1 MGGVLGDLFGWRN
14 VFFALLPALACPKG
28 LGSPLYAG
36 MSGTQTIPISLPAAI
51 SPAAETSA

>member
-28 LGSPLYAG
+28 
-36 MSGTQTIPISLPAAI
+36 PAM
-51 SPAAETSA
+51 TRK